1 MDRKAMARETLE
13 IIKNGYYDA
22 GGKRVDIQA
31 LQDDSVKN
39 SFLLTPEQGDEVL
52 KQCLAEEF
60 TVCCTKEEKAVCTEE
75 QTKIFAEEIN
85 AKTVCAEKVKEK
97 MLVWNCSTVEA
108 ILRLHAQGIEVG
120 VLNFA
125 SAKNPG
131 GGFINGANA
140 QEESLAV
147 SSGLYRT
154 LTVHETYYSK
164 NRECKSMM
172 YTNHAIYSPNV
183 VFFRDERSR
192 LMEEP
197 VTASVLTIPAVNMG
211 QVLLKGEDP
220 EKAKQVMRERMKLIL
235 SIFARQNCKH
245 LVLGA
250 YGCGVFRNDPI
261 DIARWWKELLEKY
274 FYERFETVVF
284 AVLDRSINGK
294 CIRAFEDEFLQ

>member
-1 MDRKAMARETLE
+1 
-13 IIKNGYYDA
+13 
-22 GGKRVDIQA
+22 
-31 LQDDSVKN
+31 
-39 SFLLTPEQGDEVL
+39 
-52 KQCLAEEF
+52 
-60 TVCCTKEEKAVCTEE
+60 
-75 QTKIFAEEIN
+75 
-85 AKTVCAEKVKEK
+85 

-147 SSGLYRT
+147 SGGLYRT

-250 YGCGVFRNDPI
+250 CHLSENRRELRKQASKIQPQVSSDPFYQCTQ
-261 DIARWWKELLEKY
+261 ARKHCPHWW
-274 FYERFETVVF
+274 
-284 AVLDRSINGK
+284 
-294 CIRAFEDEFLQ
+294 

>member
-13 IIKNGYYDA
+13 IIKNGYYHVDE
-22 GGKRVDIQA
+22 KRVEIQA
-31 LQDDSVKN
+31 LLDDSVKK
-39 SFLLTPEQGDEVL
+39 SFLLTPEQGDALL
-52 KQCLAEEF
+52 KQCLAGEF
-60 TVCCTKEEKAVCTEE
+60 AGIFTGNNIKEEKSLCTEK
-75 QTKIFAEEIN
+75 QTGIFTEE
-85 AKTVCAEKVKEK
+85 ALAEKTKEK
-97 MLVWNCSTVEA
+97 ILVWNCSTVDA
-108 ILRLHAQGIEVG
+108 ILRLHVQGKEVG

-147 SSGLYRT
+147 SGGLYRT
-154 LTVHETYYSK
+154 LTIHEKYYRK

-183 VFFRDERSR
+183 VFFRDERFR
-192 LMEEP
+192 LMKEP

-220 EKAKQVMRERMKLIL
+220 EEAKRVMRERMMLIL
-235 SIFARQNCKH
+235 SIFAGQNSKH

-250 YGCGVFRNDPI
+250 YGCGVFRNNPS
-261 DIARWWKELLEKY
+261 DIAKWWKELLEEF
-274 FYERFETVVF
+274 FYGQFETVVF
-284 AVLDRSINGK
+284 AVLDRPVNGK
-294 CIRAFEDEFLQ
+294 CIQAFEDAFLK